1 MPPLFD
7 GGPSTIERSAYILL
21 KNNCTL
27 SSGRHHR
34 APVGALASEL
44 GLFDGHETA
53 LANALVAATYQ
64 AIADG
69 ERDAGAVCRAM
80 GLVSQLANASASSVT
95 AWPHEAAECIDATR
109 RMTESQRM
117 TRLQFFL
124 EDGVVTAADIREKT
138 LVLSKQ
144 ESWLSID
151 CDRWWLSI
159 NRSYRGDDASGN
171 RLVCV
176 DDVVRTQHG
185 VLCVPID
192 VGHEHRC
199 CRCQRIDPVRM
210 MVCSCLNSRTC
221 PSCAADGFM
230 HNCPAI
236 YECVA
241 PAATA
246 LSARFLPI
254 CVFNAI
260 VLPVTVEVAFRFFE
274 LGVLLPDGLTSR
286 DVESILAYPG
296 AVLLSRR
303 NAGKTR
309 ERHEAREAA
318 LVAEFTCDCPPTG
331 ATGKVSS
338 CRPPTPNLDKP

>member
-1 MPPLFD
+1 MPQRPSPPSIFD
-7 GGPSTIERSAYILL
+7 GGPSTVERSAYILL

-80 GLVSQLANASASSVT
+80 GLVSQLANASASSIT

-124 EDGVVTAADIREKT
+124 EDGVVAAAEIREKT

-151 CDRWWLSI
+151 CALAHR
-159 NRSYRGDDASGN
+159 
-171 RLVCV
+171 
-176 DDVVRTQHG
+176 
-185 VLCVPID
+185 VPT
-192 VGHEHRC
+192 RC
-199 CRCQRIDPVRM
+199 
-210 MVCSCLNSRTC
+210 S
-221 PSCAADGFM
+221 
-230 HNCPAI
+230 
-236 YECVA
+236 
-241 PAATA
+241 ATWA
-246 LSARFLPI
+246 G
-254 CVFNAI
+254 
-260 VLPVTVEVAFRFFE
+260 ED
-274 LGVLLPDGLTSR
+274 LG
-286 DVESILAYPG
+286 
-296 AVLLSRR
+296 
-303 NAGKTR
+303 
-309 ERHEAREAA
+309 
-318 LVAEFTCDCPPTG
+318 TG
-331 ATGKVSS
+331 AHAWNGAGPV
-338 CRPPTPNLDKP
+338 